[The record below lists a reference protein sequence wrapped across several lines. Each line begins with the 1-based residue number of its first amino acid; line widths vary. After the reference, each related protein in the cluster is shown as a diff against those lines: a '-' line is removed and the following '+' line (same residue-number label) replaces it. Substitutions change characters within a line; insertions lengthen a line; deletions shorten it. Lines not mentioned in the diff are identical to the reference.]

1 MSYCGF
7 VRFVSF
13 VVLALVSSLGV
24 SCGSSSTAPSTPKSP
39 PVEVRSEV
47 SIDGS
52 FVEFPRR
59 GRVTLIDFWAT
70 SCDPC
75 MAIIPRLEEL
85 WKQRRDDGL
94 DIIGVAADDNPG
106 LVLQTL
112 ERLGVT
118 YRNILDAQGVVRGDY
133 HVDAVP
139 HAVVVDRRGQLRLSV
154 QGGSVEDL
162 DRVLEEI
169 DKVLDESL

>member
-1 MSYCGF
+1 M
-7 VRFVSF
+7 
-13 VVLALVSSLGV
+13 
-24 SCGSSSTAPSTPKSP
+24 SCGSSSAAPSTPKSP
-39 PVEVRSEV
+39 PVEIRSEV

-75 MAIIPRLEEL
+75 MLIIPKLEAL
-85 WKQRRDDGL
+85 WKKRQADGL

-133 HVDAVP
+133 RVDAVP
-139 HAVVVDRRGQLRLSV
+139 HAVVVDRRGHVRLSV
-154 QGGSVEDL
+154 QGGSPDDL
-162 DRVLEEI
+162 ERVFEEI
-169 DKVLDESL
+169 AKVLDE